1 MKIYTQGLIAYETAK
16 KLYLENKAKVEARF
30 PKFFLQEFEKLPS
43 DEAFESNF
51 LANLCIE
58 KKTKKPYSKKNY
70 YFDGAVY
77 AREILEGGVF
87 AALWATCEDLK
98 ELLDVHKSFGC
109 SVYLDQIPLNQHV
122 VEILELLKENPYEVS
137 SKGSY
142 LIIPFDDVLNE
153 SPQAEGEYAKEVH
166 LSEIG
171 EITASNDRVIIW
183 GENRRFLT
191 PPLRQAKDIKD
202 RRGEN

>member
-43 DEAFESNF
+43 DKAFESNF

-58 KKTKKPYSKKNY
+58 KNTKKLYSRKNY
-70 YFDGAVY
+70 YFDGTVY
-77 AREILEGGVF
+77 AREILDGGIF
-87 AALWATCEDLK
+87 AALWAACEDLK
-98 ELLDVHKSFGC
+98 DISEELGNNQNIGC
-109 SVYLDQIPLNQHV
+109 NVYLDQIPLNQHV
-122 VEILELLKENPYEVS
+122 VEILELLKENPYEVR

-142 LIIPFDDVLNE
+142 LVIFP
-153 SPQAEGEYAKEVH
+153 EGHSAPEGF
-166 LSEIG
+166 SEIG
-171 EITASNDRVIIW
+171 EITASKDRVIIR

-191 PPLRQAKDIKD
+191 PPARQAKDIED
-202 RRGEN
+202 RRREN

>member
-43 DEAFESNF
+43 DEAFESKF

-58 KKTKKPYSKKNY
+58 KNTKKPYSRKNY
-70 YFDGAVY
+70 YFDGTVY
-77 AREILEGGVF
+77 IREIRDGGIF
-87 AALWATCEDLK
+87 AALWAMCEDLSELREEIK
-98 ELLDVHKSFGC
+98 EQAPSKQDIPQNIGC
-109 SVYLDQIPLNQHV
+109 EIDLEAIPVEQHV

-137 SKGSY
+137 SEGSW
-142 LIIPFDDVLNE
+142 LAALPE
-153 SPQAEGEYAKEVH
+153 EMEAEEG

-171 EITASNDRVIIW
+171 MITDSKDRVIIS
-183 GENRRFLT
+183 GESRRFLT
-191 PPLRQAKDIKD
+191 PPSRQAKDIAD
-202 RRGEN
+202 RRGEH

>member
-43 DEAFESNF
+43 DKAFESNF

-58 KKTKKPYSKKNY
+58 KNTKKPYSRKNY
-70 YFDGAVY
+70 YFDGTVY
-77 AREILEGGVF
+77 AREILDGGIF
-87 AALWATCEDLK
+87 AALWAACEDLK
-98 ELLDVHKSFGC
+98 DISEELGNNQNIGC
-109 SVYLDQIPLNQHV
+109 NVYLDQIPLNQHV
-122 VEILELLKENPYEVS
+122 VEILELLKENPYEVR

-142 LIIPFDDVLNE
+142 LVIFP
-153 SPQAEGEYAKEVH
+153 EGNSAPEGF
-166 LSEIG
+166 SEIG
-171 EITASNDRVIIW
+171 EITASKDRVIIR

-191 PPLRQAKDIKD
+191 PPARQAKDIED
-202 RRGEN
+202 RRREN

>member
-43 DEAFESNF
+43 DKAFESNF

-58 KKTKKPYSKKNY
+58 KNTKKLYSRKNY
-70 YFDGAVY
+70 YFDGTVY
-77 AREILEGGVF
+77 AREILDGGMF
-87 AALWATCEDLK
+87 AALWAACEDLK
-98 ELLDVHKSFGC
+98 DISEELGNNQNIGC
-109 SVYLDQIPLNQHV
+109 NVYLDQIPLNQHV
-122 VEILELLKENPYEVS
+122 VEILELLKENPYEVR

-142 LIIPFDDVLNE
+142 LVIFP
-153 SPQAEGEYAKEVH
+153 EGHSAPEEF
-166 LSEIG
+166 SEIG
-171 EITASNDRVIIW
+171 EITASKDRGIIR

-191 PPLRQAKDIKD
+191 PPARQAKDIED
-202 RRGEN
+202 RRREN

>member
-43 DEAFESNF
+43 DKVFGSSF

-58 KKTKKPYSKKNY
+58 KNTKKPYSRKNY

-77 AREILEGGVF
+77 AREILDGGIF
-87 AALWATCEDLK
+87 AALWAACEDLK

-142 LIIPFDDVLNE
+142 LVIFP
-153 SPQAEGEYAKEVH
+153 EGHSAPEGF
-166 LSEIG
+166 SEIG
-171 EITASNDRVIIW
+171 EITASRDRVIIW

-191 PPLRQAKDIKD
+191 PPARQAKDIRD